1 MSTNTNNSVIP
12 QSGSYQNVNEQM
24 KLPDISYRYD
34 SLAIEMNGML
44 MGGGG
49 EPPHD

>member
-12 QSGSYQNVNEQM
+12 QPGSYQNVNEQM
-24 KLPDISYRYD
+24 KLPDISNP
-34 SLAIEMNGML
+34 LAIETNRML